1 MKTMEET
8 LLESIAEKD
17 AKIVELEVLVE
28 LLIERAV
35 IV

>member
-17 AKIVELEVLVE
+17 AKIVALEALVE
-28 LLIERAV
+28 TLTERAV

>member
-17 AKIVELEVLVE
+17 VKIVALEALVE
-28 LLIERAV
+28 LLTERSV